1 MKKMTKREK
10 FEMLKGIP
18 AVAENTVLVEFIE
31 NELNLL
37 AKKNSGEKKPT
48 ANQTANEGIKANIL
62 ATMEP
67 NRLYSITELLKE
79 VPNLPDTMTNQR
91 MTAIVRQLKDDG
103 LVIRVEEKRKAYFV
117 LAEGYE
123 GE

>member
-1 MKKMTKREK
+1 MKITKREK
-10 FEMLKGIP
+10 FEMLKAIP
-18 AVAENTVLVEFIE
+18 AVAENTVLVEFID

-48 ANQTANEGIKANIL
+48 ANQTANESIKADIL
-62 ATMEP
+62 DTLSNAGTGM
-67 NRLYSITELLKE
+67 SITELLKA

-103 LVIRVEEKRKAYFV
+103 KVERYEEKRKAYFRIV
-117 LAEGYE
+117 E
-123 GE
+123 